1 MSSPQTQVGSPATP
15 HHLITALPTPSA
27 SFSTLPTE
35 LVLNI
40 IKHTESATDLLQLYR
55 VSRRFNSL
63 VLPAIFERYITRA
76 VNTWSENNIERA
88 LFEIFLW
95 SIVHNQINLI
105 RQLTTYADL
114 IDLRGLMMESY
125 FVKDKKV
132 TFLHFSLLMD
142 APNVAQHLMKHGA
155 DLMQEASEYPDLTCL
170 ALALGTH
177 QVITQQELDAAL
189 RTSCSY
195 ALPRTT
201 EFLLARGADANA
213 KSQSG
218 QSPLHTTLAKKPR
231 WGHFSELHGFLYR
244 ARPTSEH
251 PRVWEQM
258 IIDTAAVLQLY
269 GADINCRTATSQSHQ
284 CGSKCWNSVSC
295 CENGG
300 QTPLH
305 LAAANGFINAGRSV
319 MLRTRYLAPVDD
331 DGYTPLYYAI
341 AHEQWDMTVYLL
353 RKSKVDNPIV
363 NEKYKSTLLHIACR
377 FGMEALV
384 FELLEEGAEVNAVD
398 TCGRT
403 PLHELLTQTLM
414 ERKMGVMRTLRTLS
428 NFEADLN
435 LRTAYAQTPKQ
446 MGESHEWAT
455 VRAMFT
461 QFTWLD
467 YLDPHTTDLP
477 SAYRKPVAGVK
488 AWNVEGFPRAVTK
501 EVGYL
506 PSGYYRN
513 ANQEMSV
520 RDAAMMTGCKKYKL
534 RGKRHYKPNPKVVQ
548 NLISDV
554 QPATQET
561 AAAQQN
567 HQNLTSGVQ
576 PATQET
582 AAAQQNHQLG
592 NKPELKPSVSKKP
605 AEEQDARPEQELP
618 LKEKHR
624 QHIFTIWEAERLEF
638 DRKKA
643 AASIGAALVPEP
655 ANTKPEQGVEGEVS
669 TLQNVGQENTKL
681 GRASE
686 TEKQQASWDTSKAMV
701 TRQQAS
707 EQQASWDTSKATV
720 TRQQASDKQ
729 HASWSIPKAETT
741 PKPRNNKPRQWHQKK
756 CAKPTAGAVSQQG
769 HGATTAP
776 GGNQMN
782 MISVNG
788 VNRTEMLKSQISNLL
803 HTF

>member
-1 MSSPQTQVGSPATP
+1 MAP
-15 HHLITALPTPSA
+15 PTPSA

-40 IKHTESATDLLQLYR
+40 VKHTESITDILTLYR
-55 VSRRFNSL
+55 VNRRFNYL

-105 RQLTTYADL
+105 RQLTTYTDL
-114 IDLRGLMMESY
+114 IDLKGLMMESY
-125 FVKDKKV
+125 FVKNKKV

-142 APNVAQHLMKHGA
+142 APNVAQHLMKYGA

-201 EFLLARGADANA
+201 EFLLARGADSNA

-218 QSPLHTTLAKKPR
+218 QSPIHTTLAKKPR

-284 CGSKCWNSVSC
+284 CDFKCWNSVSC

-353 RKSKVDNPIV
+353 RKSKVNNPIV

-384 FELLEEGAEVNAVD
+384 FELLEVGAEVNAVD

-414 ERKMGVMRTLRTLS
+414 ERKSGVMRTLRTLS

-446 MGESHEWAT
+446 MGERHEWAT

-461 QFTWLD
+461 KFTWLD

-477 SAYRKPVAGVK
+477 SAYGKPVAGVK
-488 AWNVEGFPRAVTK
+488 AWNVESFPRAISK
-501 EVGYL
+501 ELGNL
-506 PSGYYRN
+506 PRGYYRH

-520 RDAAMMTGCKKYKL
+520 QDAAMMTGYKKYKP
-534 RGKRHYKPNPKVVQ
+534 RGKRNYQPDPKLIPN
-548 NLISDV
+548 S
-554 QPATQET
+554 
-561 AAAQQN
+561 
-567 HQNLTSGVQ
+567 TSGVQ

-582 AAAQQNHQLG
+582 AATQRNHQLG
-592 NKPELKPSVSKKP
+592 NKPELKPLVSKKP
-605 AEEQDARPEQELP
+605 AEERNAQAEQELP

-643 AASIGAALVPEP
+643 AASIGAALLPEP
-655 ANTKPEQGVEGEVS
+655 ENTKPEQGVEGKVS
-669 TLQNVGQENTKL
+669 SSQNVGQENIKL

-686 TEKQQASWDTSKAMV
+686 KEKQQASWSTSKATV
-701 TRQQAS
+701 PRQKVS
-707 EQQASWDTSKATV
+707 ENQQASWDTPRSTAP
-720 TRQQASDKQ
+720 REASDKQ
-729 HASWSIPKAETT
+729 QASWSILKAETT
-741 PKPRNNKPRQWHQKK
+741 PEPRNDKPRQWH
-756 CAKPTAGAVSQQG
+756 
-769 HGATTAP
+769 
-776 GGNQMN
+776 
-782 MISVNG
+782 
-788 VNRTEMLKSQISNLL
+788 
-803 HTF
+803 